1 MSNES
6 TESLPESSTTAA
18 TADNNNNIQGEQ
30 SSDGPLTPFYEQ
42 LLQVSFPDSVTA
54 IEHCRDL
61 CAQFGFT
68 VKQEASTHRNIYVY
82 CSREG
87 LPDSL
92 RNPKANPKRKRPSK
106 RCDCRW
112 RVVLYE
118 QNGHWEF
125 RKSLNPDAAKHN
137 HELMRP
143 EDIDRNWPKK
153 VIDLIYELA
162 RTNLPTSDIRSK
174 VQAEFP
180 DISWNERRFY
190 NRLSEERQKI
200 KHREAAVRARHLT
213 QVWGRVCMAASGNEE
228 LSGYV
233 ENEITKVLYAT
244 CQMAKLDPQSLHP
257 PMFAGEPREQD
268 SFVNESDSNIP
279 SSSSTSSSLQNPR
292 SGSMDMTAASSSSGK
307 KTTTGSTRGQRKGS
321 QSKQKAANAATNAA
335 TTASASAT
343 THAVASSSSS
353 SSTTPSMATAPFMSK
368 PPDPPKGFTTVVIPQ
383 VTYFVKIH
391 SQRVANEIQL
401 TRNPRRSRS
410 ISTSEE
416 TSNNSGDIMPPARKL
431 SRRSVYPGP
440 PIQPQPPTHQP
451 PSQSSPDINVMHRMS
466 HSSSLPTTTT
476 SVHHHHHQ
484 QQQQQADQ
492 QRSSM
497 LDPQQQQQ
505 QQQSFVYHTG
515 YDQQGIP
522 IQSTIPGYEFHRF
535 HPSYNLSPTGST
547 NPGFAPPPNAPTA
560 PPPPP
565 QQQHQ
570 QNEMPPPSLQPFDPS
585 NSVVR
590 TTNEPTIH
598 PALQSNPITHRPSQ
612 QQQQQPQP
620 QPQTPPSARRDSTTM
635 YPLVS
640 APGVYQL
647 AAAAAVVTSR
657 EEEIRQQQT
666 SPQQQHLSENTRDRS
681 STIYMHPPQSDHTM
695 LPSYQ
700 AGHAPDTPMP
710 GRDHHD
716 TDPHS

>member
-6 TESLPESSTTAA
+6 AESLPESSTTAA
-18 TADNNNNIQGEQ
+18 TAENNNIQGEAN
-30 SSDGPLTPFYEQ
+30 SDGPLTPFYEQ
-42 LLQVSFPDSVTA
+42 LLNVSFPDSVTA

-118 QNGHWEF
+118 SNGHWEF

-174 VQAEFP
+174 VQQEFP
-180 DISWNERRFY
+180 HISWNERRFY

-213 QVWGRVCMAASGNEE
+213 EVWSRVCMAAAGNEE

-233 ENEITKVLYAT
+233 ENEITKVLYQT
-244 CQMAKLDPQSLHP
+244 CQMAKLDSNSLHS
-257 PMFAGEPREQD
+257 PMFAGEQQEEQQQQQ
-268 SFVNESDSNIP
+268 NESQL
-279 SSSSTSSSLQNPR
+279 TSISE
-292 SGSMDMTAASSSSGK
+292 ASSSNTPELSSLGSIDMTPSPLATAGK
-307 KTTTGSTRGQRKGS
+307 KAPGGSNRGQRKGS
-321 QSKQKAANAATNAA
+321 QSKQKTSRATGPAAMTTA
-335 TTASASAT
+335 TTFPT
-343 THAVASSSSS
+343 TTTAMTMASSIV
-353 SSTTPSMATAPFMSK
+353 SK

-383 VTYFVKIH
+383 ATYFVKIH

-410 ISTSEE
+410 ISASEE
-416 TSNNSGDIMPPARKL
+416 AISNSSDIIPPARKL
-431 SRRSVYPGP
+431 SRRSTGTNAYPGQQTIRPAP
-440 PIQPQPPTHQP
+440 PHQQHHQ
-451 PSQSSPDINVMHRMS
+451 SSSPDINVITRMQ
-466 HSSSLPTTTT
+466 HSSIPS
-476 SVHHHHHQ
+476 SVQHQQQHTEQQRPSMLDAQHQ
-484 QQQQQADQ
+484 QQQQQ
-492 QRSSM
+492 SSTN
-497 LDPQQQQQ
+497 
-505 QQQSFVYHTG
+505 FVYHTG
-515 YDQQGIP
+515 YDNQGIP

-535 HPSYNLSPTGST
+535 HQSYNMSSTTPQGSQQATG
-547 NPGFAPPPNAPTA
+547 GFAPPP
-560 PPPPP
+560 
-565 QQQHQ
+565 
-570 QNEMPPPSLQPFDPS
+570 PPPSGQDQAHDNTMQSFNPS

-598 PALQSNPITHRPSQ
+598 PALQSNPVTTHRP
-612 QQQQQPQP
+612 
-620 QPQTPPSARRDSTTM
+620 PPTATMRRDSVQGM
-635 YPLVS
+635 YPSLVS

-657 EEEIRQQQT
+657 EEEMRQQQQQQQQQQE
-666 SPQQQHLSENTRDRS
+666 SPPQQQNQQEVIDSRDRN
-681 STIYMHPPQSDHTM
+681 IYLHQHSEQHQQQQQNNAIIA
-695 LPSYQ
+695 SYQ
-700 AGHAPDTPMP
+700 ASHAPDTPMP
-710 GRDHHD
+710 GREHHD
-716 TDPHS
+716 SESSH